1 MNHKNYLYR
10 NKNKPQKDYKS
21 FLDPFLFTKY
31 NSLKMCFNNPW
42 FIKYVASTFGTLVL
56 NNRLLN
62 VSDYSKVHLTQL
74 LEKADVIAGRM
85 LKFSVFYR
93 NQHKEYFDYVR

>member
-1 MNHKNYLYR
+1 M
-10 NKNKPQKDYKS
+10 
-21 FLDPFLFTKY
+21 
-31 NSLKMCFNNPW
+31 
-42 FIKYVASTFGTLVL
+42 VL

>member
-1 MNHKNYLYR
+1 MA
-10 NKNKPQKDYKS
+10 DTS
-21 FLDPFLFTKY
+21 
-31 NSLKMCFNNPW
+31 
-42 FIKYVASTFGTLVL
+42 GTV
-56 NNRLLN
+56 LLN
-62 VSDYSKVHLTQL
+62 MTLLNFSDYSKVHLTQL

>member
-1 MNHKNYLYR
+1 MLY
-10 NKNKPQKDYKS
+10 
-21 FLDPFLFTKY
+21 
-31 NSLKMCFNNPW
+31 FNNPW
-42 FIKYVASTFGTLVL
+42 FIKHVAGTFGTVVL